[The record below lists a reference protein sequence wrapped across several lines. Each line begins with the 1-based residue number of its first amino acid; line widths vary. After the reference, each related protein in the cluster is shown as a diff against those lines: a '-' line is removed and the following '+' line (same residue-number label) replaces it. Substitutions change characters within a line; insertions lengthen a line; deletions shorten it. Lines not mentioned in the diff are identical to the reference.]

1 MDDQQF
7 RDVMASVPAPVTV
20 VTTCDDEG
28 PHGTTVSAF
37 SSLSLSPKLVMAS
50 LGNNSHL
57 LSRIRNTGRVGI
69 NLLAVG
75 QGDIALRFA
84 KDESL
89 RFVPEDWSLV
99 NDLPRIDGA
108 AGYIEATLAFELPAG
123 DHTILACEVLSAELT
138 GMDALVYSN
147 RMFGANVAT
156 P

>member
-7 RDVMASVPAPVTV
+7 RDVMATVPTPVTV
-20 VTTCDDEG
+20 VTTVDNDG

-37 SSLSLSPKLVMAS
+37 ASLSLSPKLVMAS
-50 LGNNSHL
+50 MDNNSHIL
-57 LSRIRNTGRVGI
+57 QRIRNTRRIGI

-75 QGDIALRFA
+75 QGDVAMRFA

-89 RFVPEDWSLV
+89 RFAPNDWRIV

-108 AGYIEATLAFELPAG
+108 AGYIEATLAYELPAG
-123 DHTILACEVLSAELT
+123 DHTILACEVHHAELT
-138 GMDALVYSN
+138 GRDGLVYSN

-156 P
+156 T